1 MAEAASPAAATT
13 TLERLRAFALPVG
26 TVVAFLVFLLATFP
40 FDTLARRIEI
50 EVQRA
55 GGDIAI
61 ASMGPAF
68 LGFRARDVRLRPP
81 STTGPAPEFRFDTV
95 TIRPDLLALLGRRT
109 SFSFSA
115 TAFSGSANGHAAL
128 SSDARTAGSLQSLK
142 LDTADIDLHSL
153 PLKETWGVEL
163 LGRATSKTD
172 LPTLIPSETTTG
184 SITLSIKGLAI
195 ANASVQGLTVPR
207 TVLGDLDASIVIDKG
222 AAKVERA
229 QTRGGDIDLDLE
241 GTIRM
246 RPLLSL
252 SQADLRLRL
261 RPSERWLSANPAMRG
276 LLALLQRQQDGS
288 YLVPLNGPLSRLQPP
303 VNVRF

>member
-1 MAEAASPAAATT
+1 MAEAASPPTATT
-13 TLERLRAFALPVG
+13 PLQRLRAFALPAG
-26 TVVAFLVFLLATFP
+26 TVLAFLAFLFATFP

-50 EVQRA
+50 EVQRS
-55 GGDIAI
+55 GGDVTIG
-61 ASMGPAF
+61 SMGPAF

-81 STTGPAPEFRFDTV
+81 TTSGPVPEFRFDAV

-109 SFSFSA
+109 SFSFAAS
-115 TAFSGSANGHAAL
+115 AFSGAANGHVAL
-128 SSDARTAGSLQSLK
+128 SSDPRTSGSLQSLK
-142 LDTADIDLHSL
+142 LEMTDVDLHSL
-153 PLKETWGVEL
+153 PLKEAFGVEL
-163 LGRATSKTD
+163 LGRAATKSD
-172 LPTLIPSETTTG
+172 LPTLVPTETTTG
-184 SITLSIKGLAI
+184 SISLSIKGLAL
-195 ANASVQGLTVPR
+195 ANATVQGLTLPR
-207 TVLGDLDASIVIDKG
+207 TVLGDLDASIVVDKG
-222 AAKVERA
+222 AARVERA

-276 LLALLQRQQDGS
+276 LLGLLQRQPDGS

>member
-1 MAEAASPAAATT
+1 MAEAASATAGT
-13 TLERLRAFALPVG
+13 TALQRLRALALPAG
-26 TVVAFLVFLLATFP
+26 TVLAFLGFLIATFP

-61 ASMGPAF
+61 GSMGPAL
-68 LGFRARDVRLRPP
+68 LGFRARDVRVRPTG
-81 STTGPAPEFRFDTV
+81 STGPAPEFRFDAV
-95 TIRPDLLALLGRRT
+95 TIRPDLFALLTRRT
-109 SFSFSA
+109 SFSFAASA
-115 TAFSGSANGHAAL
+115 FGGSANGHAAL
-128 SSDARTAGSLQSLK
+128 SNDVRTSGSLQALRME
-142 LDTADIDLHSL
+142 TADVDLHSL
-153 PLKETWGVEL
+153 PLKESFGVEL

-172 LPTLIPSETTTG
+172 LPTLLPPETTTG
-184 SITLSIKGLAI
+184 SISLSIKGLAI
-195 ANASVQGLTVPR
+195 ANATVQGLTVPR

-222 AAKVERA
+222 AARVERA

-261 RPSERWLSANPAMRG
+261 RPSERWLSANPSMRG
-276 LLALLQRQQDGS
+276 LLGLLQRQQDGS

>member
-81 STTGPAPEFRFDTV
+81 STTGPAPEFRFDSI

-109 SFSFSA
+109 SFSFLA

-128 SSDARTAGSLQSLK
+128 SSDPRTAGSLQSLK

-229 QTRGGDIDLDLE
+229 QTRGGDIDVDLE

-276 LLALLQRQQDGS
+276 LLGLLQRQQDGS

-303 VNVRF
+303 ANIRF